1 MTDTT
6 NKNNFFRRCTD
17 KLFFG
22 INMSWVKVV
31 IFAAATAVV
40 TALFLILPVFDN
52 TSFHEMGVGFE
63 AWIFF
68 AVIIMSNCKKPLE
81 SALKTFVFFL
91 ISQPLIYLIQVPFSY
106 MGWSLFMYYRT
117 WFFWTLLTFPMAFA
131 GWYLKKGNWL
141 SLLILTPVNL
151 LLAYIGWGYLI
162 NILIYDFP
170 SHLIS
175 VLFCFGQVIL
185 YLAVFFKGRKYRLAG
200 GGIVIVMLAAATVIF
215 LTGGGMETSVS
226 MPLPDEP
233 SFSDSAVVSLD
244 DSSFGEAAIIT
255 PIEGYVKV
263 TAKKQGS
270 AVMTI
275 TDNGKEYKYDVKTYR
290 ENSRTQ
296 IDITPKQ

>member
-1 MTDTT
+1 MTETN
-6 NKNNFFRRCTD
+6 NKNNFFRKCAN

-22 INMSWVKVV
+22 INMSWIKVI
-31 IFAAATAVV
+31 IFAVASAVV
-40 TALFLILPVFDN
+40 TAIFLILPIFDN
-52 TSFHEMGVGFE
+52 TSFREMGTTLE
-63 AWIFF
+63 TWILL

-91 ISQPLIYLIQVPFSY
+91 ISLPLIYLIQVPFSE
-106 MGWSLFMYYRT
+106 MGWSLFIYYKT

-175 VLFCFGQVIL
+175 VLFCFGQIVL
-185 YLAVFFKGRKYRLAG
+185 YLTVFFRGWKYRLAG
-200 GGIVIVMLAAATVIF
+200 GGIIIAALIAMAVIYF
-215 LTGGGMETSVS
+215 TGGGTETGVS

-233 SFSDSAVVSLD
+233 SFSENAVVSLD
-244 DSSFGEAAIIT
+244 DSSFGEATIVI
-255 PIEGYVKV
+255 PEEGYVEVKV
-263 TAKKQGS
+263 RKQGS

-275 TDNGKEYKYDVKTYR
+275 TDNGKEYKYDVKT
-290 ENSRTQ
+290 SRSDGHTHV
-296 IDITPKQ
+296 DITPKQ